1 MYRVRL
7 WSVRHARG
15 LEWFYNA
22 SEAFFVRLAPLMER
36 IGYDRLEKPT
46 AAVEKVVKGFL
57 FDCKMCGQC
66 ALSSTGMS
74 CSMNCPKTIRNGP
87 CGGVRANGHCEVK
100 PDMRC
105 VWVEG
110 FAGSQ
115 RMKDGSAAIRVVQ
128 IAVDRRLEGR
138 SSWLAAVRERA
149 AELKPAKVQGEPTGA
164 VK

>member
-1 MYRVRL
+1 M
-7 WSVRHARG
+7 
-15 LEWFYNA
+15 FNK
-22 SEAFFVRLAPLMER
+22 
-36 IGYDRLEKPT
+36 IGYERLEAPV
-46 AAVEKVVKGFL
+46 ARFEKFTKGFL

-87 CGGVRANGHCEVK
+87 CGGVRANGNCEVK
-100 PDMRC
+100 PEMRC

-115 RMKDGSAAIRVVQ
+115 RMKEGQQAIKVVQ

-138 SSWLAAVRERA
+138 SSWLKVAREKGMLKAAKKGDSNA
-149 AELKPAKVQGEPTGA
+149 L
-164 VK
+164 